1 MRTLVLLSCA
11 ALAFSVLTGV
21 LGVALDR
28 RVRRRLLEKGAIILH
43 PLTRHGFRR
52 ASSPLFGQALYYVE
66 LFAGFLI
73 ATLVGMLLLRAVRYV
88 IAQWL

>member
-1 MRTLVLLSCA
+1 MRTLILLSCA

-28 RVRRRLLEKGAIILH
+28 RVRRRFREKGAILLH
-43 PLTRHGFRR
+43 PLTRHGLRR
-52 ASSPLFGQALYYVE
+52 VSSPLFGQALYYVE

-88 IAQWL
+88 VARWF